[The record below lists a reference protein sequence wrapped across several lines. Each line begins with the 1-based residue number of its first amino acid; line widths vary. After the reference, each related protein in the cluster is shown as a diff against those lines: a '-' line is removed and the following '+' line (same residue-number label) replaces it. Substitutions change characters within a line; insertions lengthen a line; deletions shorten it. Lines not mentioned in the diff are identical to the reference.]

1 MVRGW
6 WLEKE
11 GETSIFRVKRRN
23 RWLTPLIVRAQSS
36 RLLLRR
42 PFFEK
47 VKDIEIVKN
56 KSLE

>member
-1 MVRGW
+1 MVSGW

-11 GETSIFRVKRRN
+11 GETSIFRAKRRN
-23 RWLTPLIVRAQSS
+23 RWLKPLIVRAQSS